1 MSSYRLFAFDV
12 RFQGRRIRIRPIETK
27 CRKLGS
33 RSPEKKGERSKR
45 ERKRKRER
53 KSRSSRYSRATSA
66 RLSQV
71 RPRRSTRQQSPVP

>member
-33 RSPEKKGERSKR
+33 RSPEKKGKEANERGR
-45 ERKRKRER
+45 EKEKER
-53 KSRSSRYSRATSA
+53 VGLHDIPGRRA
-66 RLSQV
+66 RG
-71 RPRRSTRQQSPVP
+71 